1 MAKTIKFNLIC
12 DNKPVRTI
20 EDLQDNFSIEDVLEY
35 YDNKLLHRWLTVRG
49 YEKEYEE
56 VSAIKDKEPIEIIK
70 KLIKIFQVESDEKKI
85 AESIYMLEYLKE
97 KKELNAIYDKGT
109 RQTKAVIDDY
119 EAGYSQLVNDI
130 FEHPDDIAKIKASI
144 RNMVRNYSYLLQL
157 NHRKLFYELKEN
169 YLAVMCLLM
178 SEELRKYYLPVKATA
193 EDGSVSLDIA
203 ANDDKKQMY
212 LQICSIITRTDFAV
226 KLSENLHIF
235 SGKTDGYWMDLEPKG
250 KKYMIISMESGNYIR
265 SADVSGGDMGYN
277 DVRNLFVITDGI
289 DYKSNSDTQKLLYME
304 V

>member
-35 YDNKLLHRWLTVRG
+35 YDNKLLHRWLSVRG

-56 VSAIKDKEPIEIIK
+56 VSAIKDKEPVEIIK
-70 KLIKIFQVESDEKKI
+70 KLIKVFGVESDEKKI

-97 KKELNAIYDKGT
+97 KRQLNAIYDQGA
-109 RQTKAVIDDY
+109 RETKAVIDDY
-119 EAGYSQLVNDI
+119 ETGYRKLVRDI
-130 FEHPDDIAKIKASI
+130 FDHPDDIAKIKASI
-144 RNMVRNYSYLLQL
+144 KDMVQNYDYLLEL

-169 YLAVMCLLM
+169 FLAVMCLLM
-178 SEELRKYYLPVKATA
+178 NERLREYYLPVQITS

-203 ANDDKKQMY
+203 TNGDKKHMY
-212 LQICSIITRTDFAV
+212 IQICSIITRTDFAV
-226 KLSENLHIF
+226 KLGENLHIF
-235 SGKTDGYWMDLEPKG
+235 SGKTDGYWKDIESKD
-250 KKYMIISMESGNYIR
+250 KKCMIISMENGNYAR
-265 SADVSGGDMGYN
+265 SAGVNGGDMGYN
-277 DVRNLFVITDGI
+277 DIRNLFVITNGI